1 MRVYFD
7 NNATTPL
14 NPDILNEMLPYFCEK
29 CGNAMSIH
37 EFGIESSDAIELARK
52 RVATTLDCEPDEV
65 IFTSG
70 GSESNNTV
78 IKGIDPIPD
87 GKGHIITSTIEHPA
101 VIEPCQYLS
110 KHGINITYIK
120 VDKFGFISPDDVKR
134 AIRPDTSL
142 ISIMFAN
149 NEVGT
154 IEPIEEIAR
163 IAREAEIPFH
173 TDAVQAVGKIPVSIS
188 KMGIDMLS
196 LSAHKFNGPKGV
208 GALIVRKPLKRKIT
222 PLIHGGGHEGG
233 KRASTH
239 NVPGIVGLG
248 KAIELATV
256 DREEEMKEVQRLR
269 DLLHRKIT
277 ENIPDT
283 ELIGHPERRLP
294 TTLNIAFHY
303 IEGESIQLQL
313 SLRGVAVSTGSACA
327 SGKLE
332 PSHVLIEMG
341 YPHEI
346 AQGAIRFSLGRGN
359 TEEEVNYVAGVLP
372 EIIENLRRMSVLTPK
387 DYFKD

>member
-14 NPDILNEMLPYFCEK
+14 NREVLDEMLPYFCEK

-37 EFGIESSDAIELARK
+37 EFGKETSDAIELARK
-52 RVATTLDCEPDEV
+52 RVATALDCEPEEV

-78 IKGIDPIPD
+78 LKGIDPIPD
-87 GKGHIITSTIEHPA
+87 GKGHIISSTIEHPA

-110 KHGINITYIK
+110 KHGIDITYIR
-120 VDKFGFISPDDVKR
+120 VDKFGLVSPDDIKR

-154 IEPIEEIAR
+154 IEPIEDIAK
-163 IAREAEIPFH
+163 IAKEAGVPFH
-173 TDAVQAVGKIPVSIS
+173 TDAVQAVGKIPVSVS

-248 KAIELATV
+248 KAIELATAN
-256 DREEEMKEVQRLR
+256 REEEMSQVKRLR
-269 DLLHRKIT
+269 DILHKKIAET
-277 ENIPDT
+277 VPDI
-283 ELIGHPERRLP
+283 ELFGHPEKRLP
-294 TTLNIAFHY
+294 TTLDIAFHY
-303 IEGESIQLQL
+303 VEGESIQLQL

-346 AQGAIRFSLGRGN
+346 AQGAVRFSLGRGN
-359 TEEEVNYVAGVLP
+359 TEEEVNYVASVLP

-387 DYFKD
+387 NYFKD

>member
-1 MRVYFD
+1 MRIYFD

-14 NPDILNEMLPYFCEK
+14 NPAVLNEMLPYFCEK

-37 EFGIESSDAIELARK
+37 EFGRESSDAIELARK
-52 RVATTLDCEPDEV
+52 RVATALDCEPDEV

-87 GKGHIITSTIEHPA
+87 GKGHIITSAIEHPA
-101 VIEPCQYLS
+101 VIEPCNFLAR
-110 KHGINITYIK
+110 HGIDITYIR
-120 VDKFGFISPDDVKR
+120 VDKYGLVSPDDVKR

-154 IEPIEEIAR
+154 IEPIEEIAK
-163 IAREAEIPFH
+163 IAKEAGVPFH
-173 TDAVQAVGKIPVSIS
+173 TDAVQAVGKIPVSVS
-188 KMGIDMLS
+188 KIGINILS

-248 KAIELATV
+248 KAVELATV
-256 DREEEMKEVQRLR
+256 NREEEMKEIQRLR
-269 DLLHRKIT
+269 DLLHKKIM
-277 ENIPDT
+277 ESIPDT
-283 ELIGHPERRLP
+283 ELIGHPEKRLP
-294 TTLNIAFHY
+294 TTLDIAFHY

-359 TEEEVNYVAGVLP
+359 TEDEVNYVADVLP

>member
-14 NPDILNEMLPYFCEK
+14 NREVLDEMLPYFCEK

-37 EFGIESSDAIELARK
+37 EFGKETSEAIELARK
-52 RVATTLDCEPDEV
+52 RVAVALDCEPEEV

-78 IKGIDPIPD
+78 LKGIDPIPY

-110 KHGINITYIK
+110 KHGIDITYIR
-120 VDKFGFISPDDVKR
+120 VDKFGLVNPDDIKR

-154 IEPIEEIAR
+154 IEPIEDIAK
-163 IAREAEIPFH
+163 IAKEAGVPFH
-173 TDAVQAVGKIPVSIS
+173 TDAVQAVGKIPVSVS

-248 KAIELATV
+248 KAIELATAN
-256 DREEEMKEVQRLR
+256 REEEMSQVKRLR
-269 DLLHRKIT
+269 DILHKKIVET
-277 ENIPDT
+277 VPDI
-283 ELIGHPERRLP
+283 ELFGHPEKRLP
-294 TTLNIAFHY
+294 TTLDIAFHY
-303 IEGESIQLQL
+303 VEGESIQLQL

-346 AQGAIRFSLGRGN
+346 AQGAVRFSLGRGN
-359 TEEEVNYVAGVLP
+359 TEEEVNYVASVLP

-387 DYFKD
+387 NYFKD

>member
-14 NPDILNEMLPYFCEK
+14 NREVLEEMLPFFCEK

-37 EFGIESSDAIELARK
+37 EFGRESSDAIELARK
-52 RVATTLDCEPDEV
+52 RVATALDCETDEV

-87 GKGHIITSTIEHPA
+87 GKGHIITSAIEHPA
-101 VIEPCQYLS
+101 IIEPCNFLAR
-110 KHGINITYIK
+110 HGIDITYIR
-120 VDKFGFISPDDVKR
+120 VDKYGLISPDDVKR

-154 IEPIEEIAR
+154 IEPIEEIAKV
-163 IAREAEIPFH
+163 ANEAGIPFH
-173 TDAVQAVGKIPVSIS
+173 TDAVQAVGKIPVSVS
-188 KMGIDMLS
+188 KIGIDILS

-248 KAIELATV
+248 KAVELATV
-256 DREEEMKEVQRLR
+256 NREEEMKEIQRLR
-269 DLLHRKIT
+269 DLLHKKIM

-283 ELIGHPERRLP
+283 ELIGHPEKRLP
-294 TTLNIAFHY
+294 TTLDIAFHY

-359 TEEEVNYVAGVLP
+359 TEDEVNYVADVLP